1 MPNHSSEIKTLV
13 SDSVSNFFQKVYS
26 PDFTQMLYWQGVQ
39 NLNIL
44 FADGGRSNFITFKG
58 HHTMQNSFKLLF
70 YLKKPKAYVSG
81 SVTIYLRITVSG
93 QRSEVS
99 TGRECLPEKWNT
111 HAGRMTGTREDARV
125 LNNYLDTMQARIFE
139 THRQLL
145 AAGESVS
152 VESIKNKFTG
162 KSERPRSLINIF
174 QDHNKQV
181 EALLN
186 DGFAPGTLERYKTS
200 LKHTVDFLKWKYRVS
215 DIDIRKI
222 DHAFITEYEFYLR
235 SVRKC
240 NNNTA
245 VKYIKN
251 FGKIIRICIANGWLD
266 KNPFANYKSKVK
278 EVERAFLVE
287 EEMQVLASKKFVT
300 ERLNQ
305 VKDIFL
311 FSCFT
316 GLAYIDVKKLT
327 KNNITIGIDGE
338 KWIYTNRQKTDTRSN
353 IPLLPIAEEIIAKY
367 KEHPQCL
374 NEGKLLPVLSNQ
386 KMNAYLK
393 EMADV
398 CGITKELTFHIAR
411 HTFATTVTLTN
422 GVPIESV
429 SKMLGHKNLRTT
441 QHYAKILDSKVS
453 VDMKLLKDKFDIIGV
468 AKNEKTGS

>member
-1 MPNHSSEIKTLV
+1 MQ
-13 SDSVSNFFQKVYS
+13 SN
-26 PDFTQMLYWQGVQ
+26 L
-39 NLNIL
+39 
-44 FADGGRSNFITFKG
+44 
-58 HHTMQNSFKLLF
+58 SFLF
-70 YLKKPKAYVSG
+70 YLKKPKGYVSG
-81 SVTIYLRITVSG
+81 PAPIYLRLTVSG
-93 QRSEVS
+93 QRAEMS
-99 TGRECLPEKWNT
+99 TGKECLPERWNSV
-111 HAGRMTGTREDARV
+111 AGLAKGNTEEV
-125 LNNYLDTMQARIFE
+125 KSLNAYLSILQGKL
-139 THRQLL
+139 HQYHNQLL
-145 AAGESVS
+145 ATGETITA
-152 VESIKNKFTG
+152 ETLKNKVSG
-162 KSERPRSLINIF
+162 KSERARSLVKIF
-174 QDHNKQV
+174 QDHNNQI
-181 EALLN
+181 ETLLN
-186 DGFAPGTLERYKTS
+186 DEFAPGTLERYKTS
-200 LKHTVDFLKWKYRVS
+200 LKHTVNFLKWKFRVS
-215 DIDIRKI
+215 DIDIRRI

-266 KNPFANYKSKVK
+266 KNPFSNYKSKVK

-287 EEMQVLASKKFVT
+287 EEMQVLASKEFVT

-353 IPLLPIAEEIIAKY
+353 IPLLPMAEEIIAKY

-398 CGITKELTFHIAR
+398 CGINKELTFHIAR

-441 QHYAKILDSKVS
+441 QHYAKILDRKVS
-453 VDMKLLKDKFDIIGV
+453 DDMKMLRSKLSSGSFSTGEK
-468 AKNEKTGS
+468 KTGS